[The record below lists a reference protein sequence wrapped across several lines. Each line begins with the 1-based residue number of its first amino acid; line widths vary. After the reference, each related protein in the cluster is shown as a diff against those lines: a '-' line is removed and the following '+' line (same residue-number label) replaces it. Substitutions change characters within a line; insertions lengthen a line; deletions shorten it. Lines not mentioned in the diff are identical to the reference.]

1 MDYFVKA
8 TPTGGLADLSDDD
21 RDELMAGE
29 RQIAGALIA
38 EGAITWMWRLPGTST
53 TVSIWNA
60 ESAEALDAQLKT
72 LPIFPYNDVEV
83 TELAAHPA
91 FPTPL
96 RTSSVTR

>member
-29 RQIAGALIA
+29 REVAGALIA

-53 TVSIWNA
+53 TLAIWNA
-60 ESAEALDAQLKT
+60 EGAEALDAHLKT
-72 LPIFPYNDVEV
+72 LPIFPYNDIEV

-91 FPTPL
+91 FPASL
-96 RTSSVTR
+96 RTSSAGR

>member
-29 RQIAGALIA
+29 REIAGALIA

-53 TVSIWNA
+53 TLAIWNA
-60 ESAEALDAQLKT
+60 ESAEALDAHLES
-72 LPIFPYNDVEV
+72 LPIFPYNDIEV

-91 FPTPL
+91 FPTTL